1 MKEQRVTLAKKRV
14 GSRVCM
20 FIQITNLIT
29 PVELLSS
36 FTFNVSLT
44 PPLYEP
50 LESNNK
56 IKQNLINFNNQTVFL
71 SCY

>member
-1 MKEQRVTLAKKRV
+1 MKEQRVTLAKKRS
-14 GSRVCM
+14 GNRVCM

-29 PVELLSS
+29 PVELLSL
-36 FTFNVSLT
+36 FNFNVPLK

-50 LESNNK
+50 LESNYK
-56 IKQNLINFNNQTVFL
+56 IKQNRINFNNQTVFL